1 MGISNIQVLR
11 DEYQYY
17 ERTGSLMTAMEQNYD
32 DEDVLTAL
40 QRVTQDGPG
49 FEDETELPPSDFHS
63 FSEPDVENDHDGD
76 NDGVLDAEVAAD
88 LEDTK

>member
-1 MGISNIQVLR
+1 MGISNLQVLR
-11 DEYQYY
+11 DEYHYY
-17 ERTGSLMTAMEQNYD
+17 QRTGSLMSDTEQNYD

-49 FEDETELPPSDFHS
+49 FEVEEDLPPGDFDS

-76 NDGVLDAEVAAD
+76 NEGSSGQ
-88 LEDTK
+88 EDTK